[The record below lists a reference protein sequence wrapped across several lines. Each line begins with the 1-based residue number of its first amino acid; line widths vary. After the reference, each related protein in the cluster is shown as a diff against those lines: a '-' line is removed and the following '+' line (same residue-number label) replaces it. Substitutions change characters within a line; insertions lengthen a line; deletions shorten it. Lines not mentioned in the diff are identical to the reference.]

1 MILWSR
7 GLRFEKPS
15 PRDLSLEL
23 AGDVC
28 GSGIPC
34 VTQGIDTTFL
44 RYFFIHLMLETDDIH
59 TLTLLLENNTFP
71 QTEPFRVA
79 VAAVASGG
87 LCCWSALTWPHR
99 HLLSPD
105 LVRPGGVHGRRGWR
119 GHLAA
124 PGRGEDLRPYQLGAV
139 LPSLDE

>member
-1 MILWSR
+1 
-7 GLRFEKPS
+7 
-15 PRDLSLEL
+15 
-23 AGDVC
+23 
-28 GSGIPC
+28 
-34 VTQGIDTTFL
+34 
-44 RYFFIHLMLETDDIH
+44 MLETDDIH
-59 TLTLLLENNTFP
+59 TLTLLLENNIFP

-79 VAAVASGG
+79 VAAVTSEG
-87 LCCWSALTWPHR
+87 LCCWPALTWPHR

-139 LPSLDE
+139 LPSLDKRALREGAGDTSEGDHAFLPALPLR